1 MKANWEA
8 IELRMKERGITT
20 RARLAEMAGISV
32 KSLKRIAQG
41 RASNRTT
48 TERLAKALDTTPEA
62 LCAAPDA
69 EAQRKARKT
78 LEELGYKDVAVRLDR
93 PTRLALRLVLDR
105 YGVATLTTLIK
116 LTPLFAVIL
125 FEKALAERRTQLA
138 AVEAAYDA
146 ALMLAPSHLPGA
158 MPSIEDAV
166 ANEENSIAANDICGA
181 ASEDDWFNPDG
192 QNLFETFLRAFT
204 ADIDS
209 DLVEIEGGYGVSL
222 DSLGFSV
229 LAGPLDD
236 LTNGD
241 GRALFALE
249 NDHVRLRDMPPA
261 LRGADQREARAKW
274 LADKVPEDAWAAQV
288 QRNLDF
294 LESLSDIEL

>member
-8 IELRMKERGITT
+8 IALRMKERGIAT

-32 KSLKRIAQG
+32 KSLKRIEQG
-41 RASNRTT
+41 KASNRNT

-69 EAQRKARKT
+69 EARRKAQKT
-78 LEELGYKDVAVRLDR
+78 LEELGYKDVVVRLDR

-105 YGVATLTTLIK
+105 YGVGIPTLIK

-138 AVEAAYDA
+138 AFEAAWDA
-146 ALMLAPSHLPGA
+146 ALAQSPIHLPHA
-158 MPSIEDAV
+158 LHSIDNALIC
-166 ANEENSIAANDICGA
+166 EENSISANDICGA
-181 ASEDDWFNPDG
+181 AREDDVFNPDG
-192 QNLFETFLRAFT
+192 LNLFERFLRAFT

-209 DLVEIEGGYGVSL
+209 DLIDIDEASGVSL
-222 DSLGFSV
+222 DSLRFSV
-229 LAGPLDD
+229 LDGPLND

-241 GRALFALE
+241 RRALFALE

-261 LRGADQREARAKW
+261 LRGADQSEARAAW
-274 LADKVPEDAWAAQV
+274 LASHVTDADWAAEQ
-288 QRNLDF
+288 QRVEDF
-294 LESLSDIEL
+294 ISNIDL